1 MYVWHFL
8 AIQRLILMSVFR
20 MMFSLESIDG
30 MLMWQFA
37 NYNTKEATLV
47 DPDTLEPNAAGD
59 TYIR

>member
-1 MYVWHFL
+1 
-8 AIQRLILMSVFR
+8 